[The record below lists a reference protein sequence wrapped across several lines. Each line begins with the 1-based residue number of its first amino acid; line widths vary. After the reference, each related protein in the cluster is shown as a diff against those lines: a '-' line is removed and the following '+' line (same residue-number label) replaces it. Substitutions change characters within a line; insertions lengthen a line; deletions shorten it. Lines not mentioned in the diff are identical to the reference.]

1 MWYVMETSTTYNQYA
16 ARIPKGMG
24 VVVVVGVGGVVSSLS
39 LIYNRLVSKMVCVFP
54 ISAYAGIY
62 LINGV

>member
-1 MWYVMETSTTYNQYA
+1 METSTTYNQYA